1 MSIKEDDVKNDSDN
15 DLGDDFDYQPNA
27 EDDADD
33 DDVDSLDST
42 SKSEEV
48 CGVKRIADLM
58 VEDIW
63 NLEFR
68 TEDEACQFY
77 NAYSCWH
84 GFVMR
89 KDDVVRDNQGRIISR
104 QLVCNKEGW
113 RNMRYLDLDDRSRE
127 ARSLTRTKCPAR
139 LRVKLDYGCR
149 GWKVSC
155 FVESHNHDLTPPQF
169 AHLVPANRRLTVTD
183 RVQVKNLHNFGVK
196 SCHIMGYIAFQKGG
210 YRHAGFTRK
219 DLYNHINRYRR
230 AKVKNGDANAAINY
244 LIGKSNNDPL
254 FFGKYTFTSD
264 ERLEHIFWAD
274 GQSII
279 DYHCFGDIVA
289 FDSTYK
295 KNKYNKPL
303 VIFSGCNHHGQTVIF
318 GSGLLSD
325 ETTETYKWLL
335 KTFVEA
341 MGGKSPKAVITD
353 GDLAMRDAIRNV
365 LPDATHRL
373 CGWHLQ
379 RNACEN
385 IKNPNFLRD
394 FKGFIYDNNDQRD
407 FDRRWAAILDKHNLV
422 GSTWMEK
429 TYETRE
435 MWSHCFLRD
444 KFFGYIRTTSQ
455 CEGINSLIR
464 FYVNR
469 KNTLIDFM
477 HNLDRALK
485 EYRNNELIADFKSQC
500 SEPVMITSLE
510 VYKRSASCYFTRNIF
525 KEIRNEIQR
534 AGALNITVLST
545 TLDKVEFSVT
555 ALGDPA
561 KDRRVEVDR
570 GKNLFSCSCKLFESC
585 GIPCS
590 HILCAMKFENI
601 LEFPDSLIY
610 KRWTKNAKNEFIS
623 TEMPVNDDIERVLK
637 FRVGAL
643 ASNCNKL
650 CDIACKDLADF
661 DEVQSELVNL
671 VIRLQSRKQGK
682 STPNVNVEG
691 INDPFVVKSKG
702 APSKRSSWRKKR
714 ACSNCHKYGHYYKR
728 CPDLMQHSVEGNPR
742 DQSYGNASAKDSGF
756 SPERFANS
764 SRSFSIKSEHHSGP
778 NTKPFKKGGTR
789 KFTATGMRNWK
800 GKDNTF
806 VEVKESQQD
815 KRHSFTNYE
824 CNNDVIDNKCDTR
837 HVQMDVRDQLPSSLP
852 CGNKQGSYMALFVS
866 MHRTL

>member
-1 MSIKEDDVKNDSDN
+1 MSINEDDVKNDSDN
-15 DLGDDFDYQPNA
+15 DLGVDFDYQPNA
-27 EDDADD
+27 EDNAED

-113 RNMRYLDLDDRSRE
+113 RNMR
-127 ARSLTRTKCPAR
+127 
-139 LRVKLDYGCR
+139 
-149 GWKVSC
+149 WKVSC

-169 AHLVPANRRLTVTD
+169 AHLVPANRRLTVSD
-183 RVQVKNLHNFGVK
+183 RVQVENLHNFGVK

-219 DLYNHINRYRR
+219 DLYNHIDRYRR

-335 KTFVEA
+335 ETFVEA

-353 GDLAMRDAIRNV
+353 GDLAMRDAIKNV

-394 FKGFIYDNNDQRD
+394 FKGLIYDNNDQRD
-407 FDRRWAAILDKHNLV
+407 FDRRWTAILDKHNLV

-510 VYKRSASCYFTRNIF
+510 VYERSASCYFTRNIF
-525 KEIRNEIQR
+525 KEICNEIQR

-570 GKNLFSCSCKLFESC
+570 
-585 GIPCS
+585 
-590 HILCAMKFENI
+590 
-601 LEFPDSLIY
+601 DSLIY

-623 TEMPVNDDIERVLK
+623 TDMPVNDDIERVLK

-691 INDPFVVKSKG
+691 INDPFVVRSKG
-702 APSKRSSWRKKR
+702 APSKRSSWRKR

-742 DQSYGNASAKDSGF
+742 DGSYGNASAKDSGF
-756 SPERFANS
+756 SPQRFANS

-789 KFTATGMRNWK
+789 KFTATGMRNRK

-815 KRHSFTNYE
+815 KRHSFKNYDCLIAVDFWVTI
-824 CNNDVIDNKCDTR
+824 CNHCDYAI
-837 HVQMDVRDQLPSSLP
+837 QLI
-852 CGNKQGSYMALFVS
+852 N
-866 MHRTL
+866 

>member
-63 NLEFR
+63 NLDFR

-113 RNMRYLDLDDRSRE
+113 RNMRYLDMDDRSRE
-127 ARSLTRTKCPAR
+127 ARSLTRTKCPTR
-139 LRVKLDYGCR
+139 LRVKLDYGCSR
-149 GWKVSC
+149 WKVSC

-169 AHLVPANRRLTVTD
+169 VHLVPANRRLTVTD
-183 RVQVKNLHNFGVK
+183 RVQVENLHNFGVK

-219 DLYNHINRYRR
+219 DLYNHIDRYRR

-244 LIGKSNNDPL
+244 LIDKSNNDPM

-335 KTFVEA
+335 ETFVEA

-353 GDLAMRDAIRNV
+353 RDLAMRNAIKNI

-394 FKGFIYDNNDQRD
+394 FKGLIYDNNDQRD

-469 KNTLIDFM
+469 KNTLIGFM

-510 VYKRSASCYFTRNIF
+510 VYERSASCYYTRNIF

-534 AGALNITVLST
+534 AGALNIMVLST

-561 KDRRVEVDR
+561 
-570 GKNLFSCSCKLFESC
+570 
-585 GIPCS
+585 
-590 HILCAMKFENI
+590 
-601 LEFPDSLIY
+601 
-610 KRWTKNAKNEFIS
+610 
-623 TEMPVNDDIERVLK
+623 
-637 FRVGAL
+637 
-643 ASNCNKL
+643 
-650 CDIACKDLADF
+650 
-661 DEVQSELVNL
+661 
-671 VIRLQSRKQGK
+671 
-682 STPNVNVEG
+682 
-691 INDPFVVKSKG
+691 
-702 APSKRSSWRKKR
+702 
-714 ACSNCHKYGHYYKR
+714 
-728 CPDLMQHSVEGNPR
+728 R
-742 DQSYGNASAKDSGF
+742 D
-756 SPERFANS
+756 
-764 SRSFSIKSEHHSGP
+764 
-778 NTKPFKKGGTR
+778 
-789 KFTATGMRNWK
+789 
-800 GKDNTF
+800 
-806 VEVKESQQD
+806 
-815 KRHSFTNYE
+815 
-824 CNNDVIDNKCDTR
+824 
-837 HVQMDVRDQLPSSLP
+837 
-852 CGNKQGSYMALFVS
+852 
-866 MHRTL
+866 

>member
-15 DLGDDFDYQPNA
+15 DLGDDFHYQPNA

-33 DDVDSLDST
+33 DDVDSLDFT

-68 TEDEACQFY
+68 TEDEVCQFY

-139 LRVKLDYGCR
+139 LRVKLDYGCGR
-149 GWKVSC
+149 WKVSC
-155 FVESHNHDLTPPQF
+155 FVESHNHDMTPPQF

-183 RVQVKNLHNFGVK
+183 RVQVENLHNFGVK

-219 DLYNHINRYRR
+219 DLYNHIDRYRR

-244 LIGKSNNDPL
+244 LI
-254 FFGKYTFTSD
+254 
-264 ERLEHIFWAD
+264 D

-335 KTFVEA
+335 ETFVEA
-341 MGGKSPKAVITD
+341 MGGKSPKA
-353 GDLAMRDAIRNV
+353 
-365 LPDATHRL
+365 
-373 CGWHLQ
+373 

-394 FKGFIYDNNDQRD
+394 FKGLIYDNNDQRD

-510 VYKRSASCYFTRNIF
+510 VYERSASCYFTRNIL

-570 GKNLFSCSCKLFESC
+570 GKNLFSCSCKLFESR
-585 GIPCS
+585 GISCS
-590 HILCAMKFENI
+590 HIFCAMKFENI
-601 LEFPDSLIY
+601 LEFSDSLIY

-643 ASNCNKL
+643 ASNYNKL

-671 VIRLQSRKQGK
+671 VIHLQSRKQGK

-742 DQSYGNASAKDSGF
+742 DRSYDNALAKDSGF

-789 KFTATGMRNWK
+789 KFTATGMRNRK

-824 CNNDVIDNKCDTR
+824 CDNDVIDDKCDTR
-837 HVQMDVRDQLPSSLP
+837 HVQMDVRDQLPSSLS
-852 CGNKQGSYMALFVS
+852 CGNK
-866 MHRTL
+866 

>member
-1 MSIKEDDVKNDSDN
+1 MSIKEDDVNNDSDN
-15 DLGDDFDYQPNA
+15 DLGVNFDYQPNA

-68 TEDEACQFY
+68 TEDEACQIY

-84 GFVMR
+84 GFVMK

-113 RNMRYLDLDDRSRE
+113 RNMRYLDMDDRSRE

-139 LRVKLDYGCR
+139 LRIKLDYGCGR
-149 GWKVSC
+149 WK
-155 FVESHNHDLTPPQF
+155 
-169 AHLVPANRRLTVTD
+169 
-183 RVQVKNLHNFGVK
+183 
-196 SCHIMGYIAFQKGG
+196 
-210 YRHAGFTRK
+210 
-219 DLYNHINRYRR
+219 
-230 AKVKNGDANAAINY
+230 
-244 LIGKSNNDPL
+244 
-254 FFGKYTFTSD
+254 
-264 ERLEHIFWAD
+264 
-274 GQSII
+274 
-279 DYHCFGDIVA
+279 
-289 FDSTYK
+289 
-295 KNKYNKPL
+295 
-303 VIFSGCNHHGQTVIF
+303 TVIF

-335 KTFVEA
+335 ETFVEA

-353 GDLAMRDAIRNV
+353 GDLAMRDAI
-365 LPDATHRL
+365 
-373 CGWHLQ
+373 
-379 RNACEN
+379 
-385 IKNPNFLRD
+385 KNGL
-394 FKGFIYDNNDQRD
+394 IYDNNDQRD
-407 FDRRWAAILDKHNLV
+407 FDRRRTAILDKHNLV

-435 MWSHCFLRD
+435 MWSHCFLWD

-485 EYRNNELIADFKSQC
+485 EYRNKELIADFKSQC

-510 VYKRSASCYFTRNIF
+510 VYERSASCYFMRNVF

-570 GKNLFSCSCKLFESC
+570 GKNLFSCSCKLFESR

-590 HILCAMKFENI
+590 HIFCAMKFENI

-623 TEMPVNDDIERVLK
+623 TDMPVNDDIERVLK
-637 FRVGAL
+637 FQVGAL

-691 INDPFVVKSKG
+691 SNDPFVVKSKG

-742 DQSYGNASAKDSGF
+742 DRSYGNASAKDSGF

-789 KFTATGMRNWK
+789 KFTATGMRNRK

-815 KRHSFTNYE
+815 KRHSFKNYE
-824 CNNDVIDNKCDTR
+824 CVNDVVDDKCDTR
-837 HVQMDVRDQLPSSLP
+837 HVQIDVRDPLTSSLP
-852 CGNKQGSYMALFVS
+852 CGNKQGSYMALFAS

>member
-1 MSIKEDDVKNDSDN
+1 MSINEDDVKNDSDN

-27 EDDADD
+27 EDDAED

-113 RNMRYLDLDDRSRE
+113 RNMRYLDMDDRSRE

-139 LRVKLDYGCR
+139 LRVKLDYGCGR
-149 GWKVSC
+149 WKVSC

-169 AHLVPANRRLTVTD
+169 AHL
-183 RVQVKNLHNFGVK
+183 
-196 SCHIMGYIAFQKGG
+196 
-210 YRHAGFTRK
+210 
-219 DLYNHINRYRR
+219 
-230 AKVKNGDANAAINY
+230 
-244 LIGKSNNDPL
+244 
-254 FFGKYTFTSD
+254 
-264 ERLEHIFWAD
+264 
-274 GQSII
+274 
-279 DYHCFGDIVA
+279 
-289 FDSTYK
+289 
-295 KNKYNKPL
+295 
-303 VIFSGCNHHGQTVIF
+303 
-318 GSGLLSD
+318 
-325 ETTETYKWLL
+325 
-335 KTFVEA
+335 
-341 MGGKSPKAVITD
+341 
-353 GDLAMRDAIRNV
+353 
-365 LPDATHRL
+365 
-373 CGWHLQ
+373 
-379 RNACEN
+379 
-385 IKNPNFLRD
+385 
-394 FKGFIYDNNDQRD
+394 RD
-407 FDRRWAAILDKHNLV
+407 FDQRWIAILDKHNLL

-435 MWSHCFLRD
+435 MWSHCFLQD

-485 EYRNNELIADFKSQC
+485 EYRNNELIADFKSQY

-510 VYKRSASCYFTRNIF
+510 VYERSASCYFTRNIF

-561 KDRRVEVDR
+561 KDQRVEVDR
-570 GKNLFSCSCKLFESC
+570 GKNMFSCSCKLFESR

-590 HILCAMKFENI
+590 HIFCAMKFENI

-728 CPDLMQHSVEGNPR
+728 CPDLMQHSVEGNPCDR
-742 DQSYGNASAKDSGF
+742 SYGNASAKDSGF

-789 KFTATGMRNWK
+789 KFTATGIRNRK

-806 VEVKESQQD
+806 VERSLHESSESIDIASTNGVFNKNLDSLTQVLCVKESQQD

-824 CNNDVIDNKCDTR
+824 CDNDVIDDKCDT
-837 HVQMDVRDQLPSSLP
+837 
-852 CGNKQGSYMALFVS
+852 
-866 MHRTL
+866 

>member
-1 MSIKEDDVKNDSDN
+1 
-15 DLGDDFDYQPNA
+15 
-27 EDDADD
+27 
-33 DDVDSLDST
+33 
-42 SKSEEV
+42 
-48 CGVKRIADLM
+48 
-58 VEDIW
+58 
-63 NLEFR
+63 
-68 TEDEACQFY
+68 
-77 NAYSCWH
+77 
-84 GFVMR
+84 MR

-127 ARSLTRTKCPAR
+127 ARSLTRTKCPAQ
-139 LRVKLDYGCR
+139 LRVKLDYGY
-149 GWKVSC
+149 GIWK
-155 FVESHNHDLTPPQF
+155 
-169 AHLVPANRRLTVTD
+169 
-183 RVQVKNLHNFGVK
+183 
-196 SCHIMGYIAFQKGG
+196 KGG
-210 YRHAGFTRK
+210 YHHAGFTRK
-219 DLYNHINRYRR
+219 DLYNHIDRYRR
-230 AKVKNGDANAAINY
+230 SKVKNGDVNAAINY

-264 ERLEHIFWAD
+264 KRLEHIFWAD

-279 DYHCFGDIVA
+279 NYHCFGDIVA

-325 ETTETYKWLL
+325 ETTEMYKWLL
-335 KTFVEA
+335 ETFVKA

-353 GDLAMRDAIRNV
+353 GDLAMRDAIKNV

-379 RNACEN
+379 RNSCEN

-394 FKGFIYDNNDQRD
+394 FKCLIYDNNDQRD

-429 TYETRE
+429 TYETRA
-435 MWSHCFLRD
+435 MWSHCFLQD

-485 EYRNNELIADFKSQC
+485 EYRNNELIADFKSQF
-500 SEPVMITSLE
+500 SEPVIITLLE
-510 VYKRSASCYFTRNIF
+510 
-525 KEIRNEIQR
+525 EIRNEIQR
-534 AGALNITVLST
+534 ARALNIKVLSI

-561 KDRRVEVDR
+561 KDRQVEVDR
-570 GKNLFSCSCKLFESC
+570 GKNLFSCSCKLFESR
-585 GIPCS
+585 GILCS
-590 HILCAMKFENI
+590 HVFCAMKFENI

-610 KRWTKNAKNEFIS
+610 KRWTKNTKNEFIS

-671 VIRLQSRKQGK
+671 V
-682 STPNVNVEG
+682 T
-691 INDPFVVKSKG
+691 
-702 APSKRSSWRKKR
+702 
-714 ACSNCHKYGHYYKR
+714 ACSHANK
-728 CPDLMQHSVEGNPR
+728 HSVEGNPR
-742 DQSYGNASAKDSGF
+742 DRSDDNASAKDSGF

-764 SRSFSIKSEHHSGP
+764 SRSILVKSKHHSGP
-778 NTKPFKKGGTR
+778 KTKPFKKGRTR
-789 KFTATGMRNWK
+789 NFTAMGMRNRK

-806 VEVKESQQD
+806 DELIVVDFWVRSCY
-815 KRHSFTNYE
+815 H
-824 CNNDVIDNKCDTR
+824 CDYAI
-837 HVQMDVRDQLPSSLP
+837 QLI
-852 CGNKQGSYMALFVS
+852 N
-866 MHRTL
+866 